1 MKRRIRGRDVNRIE
15 ALFKEFGK
23 VGRTALMPYITAGF
37 PDLGTTAALIEQ
49 LGESGA
55 DMLELGIPFSDP
67 IADGP
72 VIQDSFTRALS
83 KGIKSEQ
90 IFEMIAEVRKRV
102 EIPIAAMVSFS
113 IVNKL
118 GPAKYVER
126 CVEAGIDGLIIPDVP
141 LEETEAV
148 RGLIGEAGLSG
159 IMLVAPSSPRERQ
172 DEIAKLSS
180 GFIYYVS
187 VMGITGERAELPAE
201 LGDQVVR
208 LKEASGGKPVCVGF
222 GISRPEQAAMVGKV
236 ADGVIVG
243 SAVIRRISEAQEKGV
258 MAIVASV
265 GEYVSSLAGAL
276 GGTNG

>member
-1 MKRRIRGRDVNRIE
+1 MNRID
-15 ALFKEFGK
+15 ALFKRLAQSGGK
-23 VGRTALMPYITAGF
+23 ALMPYITAGF
-37 PDLGTTAALIEQ
+37 PDLATTAALIEQ

-83 KGIKSEQ
+83 KGLKSEQ

-113 IVNKL
+113 IVKKL
-118 GPAKYVER
+118 GAAKYVER
-126 CVEAGIDGLIIPDVP
+126 CVEVGIDGLIIPDLC
-141 LEETEAV
+141 LEETATM

-159 IMLVAPSSPRERQ
+159 IMLVAPSTPIDRQ
-172 DEIAKLSS
+172 DEIARLSS
-180 GFIYYVS
+180 GFIYYMS
-187 VMGITGERAELPAE
+187 VAGITGERAALPAE
-201 LGDQVVR
+201 LVGQVVR

-243 SAVIRRISEAQEKGV
+243 SAVIRRISESQGKGTK
-258 MAIVASV
+258 AIVASV
-265 GEYVSSLAGAL
+265 GEYVSSLAAAL
-276 GGTNG
+276 RQTSG